1 MVLSMSWKPVPD
13 MVMKCS
19 VPTTGIH
26 CSGLVASLPV
36 GSCFNPTFKSENSD
50 VTRRRSIVWTQHRI
64 VCSILTYAVLHMITV
79 HICRLTKSIDQRIH
93 SLRSNA
99 VTLLEIECRSS
110 ARVKFRNG
118 RLLSIIISKVTK
130 LFLRR
135 ILKPTRSNTI
145 QMVTRH

>member
-1 MVLSMSWKPVPD
+1 MVLSLSWRPASD
-13 MVMKCS
+13 MVMKSS
-19 VPTTGIH
+19 VATTGIH
-26 CSGLVASLPV
+26 RSGLVASLPV

-50 VTRRRSIVWTQHRI
+50 VTRRRSIVWTQHRF
-64 VCSILTYAVLHMITV
+64 VCSISTYAVLHMITV
-79 HICRLTKSIDQRIH
+79 YLCRLTKSIGQRIH

-99 VTLLEIECRSS
+99 VILLEIECRSS

-118 RLLSIIISKVTK
+118 LLSSIIISNVTR

-145 QMVTRH
+145 QMVTRR